1 MKAPGVFDPDT
12 QMFRDGNREANLDT
26 LRFLRWLAEQEKL
39 EHKVFGPSAGAY
51 SQVTDGE
58 PTPAPRP

>member
-12 QMFRDGNREANLDT
+12 QMFRDGDREVNVDT

-39 EHKVFGPSAGAY
+39 EHRVFGPSVGAY
-51 SQVTDGE
+51 SQATDGE
-58 PTPAPRP
+58 PSSAPRR